1 MEILTYIPKPPSQP
15 VKRAPRAKKVRS
27 EEEINI
33 AYKASLLQK
42 QNRYK
47 NDEDFRIKKRVEA
60 IVKILKD
67 GGKIKKEATIVWYN
81 QAVRYLEDSENNPK
95 PSAELQKNNPE
106 KIKAQLEKIQAK
118 LEKLSV

>member
-1 MEILTYIPKPPSQP
+1 MEILTYVPKPPSQP
-15 VKRAPRAKKVRS
+15 IKRAPRAKKVRS

-47 NDEDFRIKKRVEA
+47 SDEDFRIRKRVEA
-60 IVKILKD
+60 LVKILKE
-67 GGKIKKEATIVWYN
+67 GGKIKKDSTIIWYN
-81 QAVRYLEDSENNPK
+81 QAVKYLDDPVNNPK